1 MTIVPRTDLP
11 IAICAVIPTEAMFS
25 VVLEDLGCSV
35 VTLPNGQIIGRNGQ
49 ANVLPMAHDALID
62 TIVLSCDA
70 LILTLDGNLGLGPEV
85 IDMWRQASEWDIPR
99 LITVVNSVTG
109 RADFDEV
116 VAISERVLDDSVV
129 VRYLPLENDDSNGV
143 DGIYDILTSELH
155 VKSPTG
161 PQIRSA
167 EPEHVALT
175 ADKREIL
182 IEDIAHAAM
191 SDEQLNAISTGMPVS
206 IPAVE
211 QAWMDSHLVSVMPI
225 DEGIAAHIASSWM
238 NARES
243 RWIPMVQE
251 DDQTFSADEVTQPLG
266 IGVGRG
272 IARMWNRDRSV
283 LLERQPIKKAAQR
296 DEEYFVLGAF
306 AVGRSIRQ
314 GDTLRPHGSIAELTE
329 PRF

>member
-1 MTIVPRTDLP
+1 
-11 IAICAVIPTEAMFS
+11 
-25 VVLEDLGCSV
+25 
-35 VTLPNGQIIGRNGQ
+35 
-49 ANVLPMAHDALID
+49 MAHDALID

-182 IEDIAHAAM
+182 IEDVAHAAM
-191 SDEQLNAISTGMPVS
+191 SDEQLNAISTGMPIS

-211 QAWMDSHLVSVMPI
+211 QAWLESHLVSVIPI
-225 DEGIAAHIASSWM
+225 DDGIAAHIVSSWM
-238 NARES
+238 KAREM

-251 DDQTFSADEVTQPLG
+251 HDQTFSADEVTQPLG
-266 IGVGRG
+266 MGIGRG
-272 IARMWNRDRSV
+272 VARMWNRDRTE
-283 LLERQPIKKAAQR
+283 LLERQPIKKAAQS
-296 DEEYFVLGAF
+296 DEEFFVFGAF
-306 AVGRSIRQ
+306 AFGRSIRQ
-314 GDTLRPHGSIAELTE
+314 GDTLRPQGSKAELSE